1 MLAVTVSER
10 IKIKARRCLRYDF
23 SRTLQAPLIHGDRM
37 ITRWLLAPLLLAMA
51 QGVSAEPSTYVCAVE
66 QAVGLHFDNQTTTW
80 VPKTFKPGHEYVLRR
95 LSEDDLKN
103 NKYRSLWKDNP
114 KPNWAFFDG
123 EMPMAT
129 CVENAST
136 FSSPVCRHVMADA
149 NFDKDSRRFEL
160 VYHGAYVNQGYWQQ
174 LKREDQKQYESLLSS
189 GSGEDALHPD
199 DLVINIGKCNPDR

>member
-1 MLAVTVSER
+1 MPTVR
-10 IKIKARRCLRYDF
+10 F
-23 SRTLQAPLIHGDRM
+23 FRTLRASLIHGDQM
-37 ITRWLLAPLLLAMA
+37 MTHWLLAPLLLAMV

-103 NKYRSLWKDNP
+103 NKYRNLWKNNP
-114 KPNWAFFDG
+114 KPDWAFFDG

-129 CVENAST
+129 CVDATVNITA
-136 FSSPVCRHVMADA
+136 CQHVLADA
-149 NFDKDSRRFEL
+149 SFDKDSRRFEL
-160 VYHGAYVNQGYWQQ
+160 VYHGAYVDQGFWQQ
-174 LKREDQKQYESLLSS
+174 LKREDPKQYESLLSS
-189 GSGEDALHPD
+189 GSEKDAALHPD